1 MKKILLILTLTFAN
15 LIYSQT
21 NYKQIQT
28 EKVNSQKIQIA
39 KNFIE
44 TYLNKCQNKDYTK
57 FSEFKLSSEFE
68 NFLTKNLNEVCTNN
82 EEKLGKINLK
92 NLNSVYKDKS
102 SLVGQNELY
111 IFEVNTEK
119 NKKLKYLSVWISKQ
133 NQIDGMVI
141 TSEKPLKKKNKKDSR

>member
-15 LIYSQT
+15 IIYSQS

-28 EKVNSQKIQIA
+28 EKISSQKIQLA
-39 KNFIE
+39 KDFIQS
-44 TYLNKCQNKDYTK
+44 YLNKCENKNYSK
-57 FSEFKLSSEFE
+57 FSDFKFSSEFE
-68 NFLTKNLNEVCTNN
+68 NFLTKNLTEICSSN

-102 SLVGQNELY
+102 SLVGQNEVY
-111 IFEVNTEK
+111 IFDVNTEK

-133 NQIDGMVI
+133 NQIDGMVV
-141 TSEKPLKKKNKKDSR
+141 TSEKPLKKKN